1 MSTQAQIAL
10 ILEKHNVKKSAEIL
24 NEIETLLKTKK
35 GPKVSRE
42 TIERERINPE
52 TQEAEIF
59 CRDFQAWMPREL
71 GVFNKNGEYQYYSK
85 CSQKAFAKF
94 AKLRKAKDAEA
105 LELALSGEV
114 EKAKEVQLELPTKA
128 SEWVKTQ
135 NWEDFK

>member
-1 MSTQAQIAL
+1 MKTQIAE
-10 ILEKHNVKKSAEIL
+10 ILAKYNVKKSAEIMA
-24 NEIETLLKTKK
+24 EIETLLKTKK
-35 GPKVSRE
+35 EKVSRE

-52 TQEAEIF
+52 TQKPEIF
-59 CRDFQAWMPREL
+59 CRDFQVWMPREL

-85 CSQKAFAKF
+85 CAQKAFAKF
-94 AKLRKAKDAEA
+94 AKLRKATDAEA

-114 EKAKEVQLELPTKA
+114 EKAKEAQLKLPTKA

>member
-10 ILEKHNVKKSAEIL
+10 ILEKYNVKKSAEIMA
-24 NEIETLLKTKK
+24 EIETLLKTKK
-35 GPKVSRE
+35 EKVSRE

-52 TQEAEIF
+52 TQEPEIF
-59 CRDFQAWMPREL
+59 CRDFQVWMPREL
-71 GVFNKNGEYQYYSK
+71 GVFNKAGEYQYYSK

-94 AKLRKAKDAEA
+94 NKLRKAKDAEA
-105 LELALSGEV
+105 LELALSGNV
-114 EKAKEVQLELPTKA
+114 EAAKAVQLELPTKA

>member
-10 ILEKHNVKKSAEIL
+10 ILEKYNVKKSAEIMA
-24 NEIETLLKTKK
+24 EIETLLKTKK
-35 GPKVSRE
+35 EKVSRE

-52 TQEAEIF
+52 TNEQEIF
-59 CRDFQAWMPREL
+59 CLDFQVWMPREL

-94 AKLRKAKDAEA
+94 AKLRKAKDAEV
-105 LELALSGEV
+105 LELALSGNV
-114 EKAKEVQLELPTKA
+114 ELAKEVQLELPTKA

>member
-1 MSTQAQIAL
+1 MKNQIAE
-10 ILEKHNVKKSAEIL
+10 ILAKYNVKKSAEIMA
-24 NEIETLLKTKK
+24 EIETLLKTKK
-35 GPKVSRE
+35 ERVSRE

-52 TQEAEIF
+52 TQEPEIF
-59 CRDFQAWMPREL
+59 CRDFQTWMPRIL
-71 GVFNKNGEYQYYSK
+71 GVFNKDGEYQYYSK

-94 AKLRKAKDAEA
+94 AKMRKAKDAEA

>member
-10 ILEKHNVKKSAEIL
+10 ILEKYNVKKSAEIMA
-24 NEIETLLKTKK
+24 EIETLLKTKK
-35 GPKVSRE
+35 EKVSRE
-42 TIERERINPE
+42 TIERERLNPE
-52 TQEAEIF
+52 TNEQEIF
-59 CRDFQAWMPREL
+59 CLDFQVWMPREL

-94 AKLRKAKDAEA
+94 AKLRKAKDAEV
-105 LELALSGEV
+105 LELALSGNV
-114 EKAKEVQLELPTKA
+114 ELAKEVQLELPTKA

>member
-1 MSTQAQIAL
+1 MKTQIAE
-10 ILEKHNVKKSAEIL
+10 ILAKYNVKKSAEIMA
-24 NEIETLLKTKK
+24 EIEALLKTKK
-35 GPKVSRE
+35 EKVSRE
-42 TIERERINPE
+42 TIERERTNPE
-52 TQEAEIF
+52 TQELEIF
-59 CRDFQAWMPREL
+59 CRDFQTWMPRTL
-71 GVFNKNGEYQYYSK
+71 GVFNKDGEYQYYSK

-105 LELALSGEV
+105 LELALSGSV

>member
-10 ILEKHNVKKSAEIL
+10 ILEKYNVKKSAEIMA
-24 NEIETLLKTKK
+24 EIEALLKTKK
-35 GPKVSRE
+35 EKISRE

-52 TQEAEIF
+52 TQEPEIF
-59 CRDFQAWMPREL
+59 CRDFQVWMPKEL

-94 AKLRKAKDAEA
+94 AKLRKAKDAEV
-105 LELALSGEV
+105 LELALSGNV
-114 EKAKEVQLELPTKA
+114 DAAKEVQLELPTKDL
-128 SEWVKTQ
+128 EWVKTQ